1 MFFVLW
7 IGFLVFFVFI
17 DSYIYL
23 YIFIEVMV
31 YNQDML
37 FRYLIKIRCY
47 VLNIVIKD
55 KIVFVRWVEGKFF
68 CVLKDVKFFNVF
80 QFVDIYICFF
90 GIYMYM

>member
-1 MFFVLW
+1 
-7 IGFLVFFVFI
+7 
-17 DSYIYL
+17 
-23 YIFIEVMV
+23 MV

-55 KIVFVRWVEGKFF
+55 KIVFVRWVESKFF

-80 QFVDIYICFF
+80 QFVDIYIYMFF
-90 GIYMYM
+90 WYIYVYVILLSIIWQSNMK

>member
-1 MFFVLW
+1 
-7 IGFLVFFVFI
+7 
-17 DSYIYL
+17 
-23 YIFIEVMV
+23 
-31 YNQDML
+31 ML

-80 QFVDIYICFF
+80 KFVDIYIYVFLVYICICNFVKY
-90 GIYMYM
+90 YMVE